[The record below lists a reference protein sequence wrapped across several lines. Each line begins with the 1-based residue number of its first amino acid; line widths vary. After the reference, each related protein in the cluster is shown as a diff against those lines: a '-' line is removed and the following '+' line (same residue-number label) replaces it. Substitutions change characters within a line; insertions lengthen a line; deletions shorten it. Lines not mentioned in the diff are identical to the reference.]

1 MTPLDN
7 EIIKG
12 MADHNLNISAVARD
26 LYMHQ
31 NTVVYHIE
39 RVKRET
45 GLNARNF
52 YDLAEL
58 LAMIDKGEV
67 GTDEAR
73 AD

>member
-1 MTPLDN
+1 MTPLDK

-12 MADHNLNISAVARD
+12 MADNNLNMMAVSRG
-26 LYMHQ
+26 LYMHP
-31 NTVVYHIE
+31 NTVLYHIE
-39 RVKRET
+39 KVQRET
-45 GLNARNF
+45 GLNARKF

-58 LAMIDKGEV
+58 LLLIDKSEV